1 MLVSQIGKPMP
12 TLYQPTKVQKAD
24 VTFRPIKQSSGNM
37 HYVALIEKDGATII
51 DDSEDDDD
59 HTDDESTEL
68 YEKNEIY
75 APLVTSKPPKTNIF
89 SLGPDPIKN
98 FYIGSIT
105 VVGLFILYRIITKR

>member
-12 TLYQPTKVQKAD
+12 TLYKPTKIPNSD
-24 VTFRPIKQSSGNM
+24 VTFRPIKQSSGDM
-37 HYVALIEKDGATII
+37 QYVALIY
-51 DDSEDDDD
+51 DSDDDDD
-59 HTDDESTEL
+59 HTDDESAEL

-75 APLVTSKPPKTNIF
+75 TPLATSKPPKTNIF

-105 VVGLFILYRIITKR
+105 VVGLFILYRIITKK

>member
-12 TLYQPTKVQKAD
+12 TLYQPTKIEQND
-24 VTFRPIKQSSGNM
+24 VTFRHIKKSSGN
-37 HYVALIEKDGATII
+37 YVALIEKDWFIE
-51 DDSEDDDD
+51 DSDDDDD
-59 HTDDESTEL
+59 HTDDESAEL

-105 VVGLFILYRIITKR
+105 VVGLFILYRIITKVGKP